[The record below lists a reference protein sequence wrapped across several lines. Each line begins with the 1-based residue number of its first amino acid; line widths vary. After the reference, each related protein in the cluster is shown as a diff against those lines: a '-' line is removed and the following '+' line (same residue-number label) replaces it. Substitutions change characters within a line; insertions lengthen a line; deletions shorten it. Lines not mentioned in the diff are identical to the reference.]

1 MSPELFRI
9 DSRYCGPPRSGN
21 GGYVCGRLAEF
32 IDGPAAVR
40 LKAPPPLDA
49 DLRIERDEEV
59 VRLLA
64 GDAPIAEAR
73 PAGLDLQPPA
83 PPSYA
88 EAEASSKA
96 YPGFARHPFPRC
108 FVCGPQRSPGDGLC
122 IFPGPTDENG
132 VVATP
137 WIADAVFAEDGAIR
151 KRFLWAALDC
161 SSGWAIVP
169 EDLESAIAVLGELHA
184 RIDGRVA
191 PGERCVVIG
200 WPLAIEGRRRRA
212 GSAVFG
218 ADGRAVALAQATW
231 IEVPKSAFGAV

>member
-9 DSRYCGPPRSGN
+9 DSRYCGPPRSGH
-21 GGYVCGRLAEF
+21 GGYVCGRVADYV
-32 IDGPAAVR
+32 DGPAAVR
-40 LKAPPPLDA
+40 LMAPPPLDA
-49 DLRIERDEEV
+49 DLRIERLDGV
-59 VRLLA
+59 VKLFA

-88 EAEASSKA
+88 EAEASSKS

-108 FVCGPQRSPGDGLC
+108 FGCGPQRAPGDGLR
-122 IFPGPTDENG
+122 IFPGPPSADGRT
-132 VVATP
+132 VAA
-137 WIADAVFAEDGAIR
+137 WIPDAALADDTGAVRER
-151 KRFLWAALDC
+151 YLWAALDC
-161 SSGWAIVP
+161 PSGWST
-169 EDLESAIAVLGELHA
+169 LEQTDRTIVLGELRA
-184 RIDGRVA
+184 RIDGAVA

-200 WPLAIEGRRRRA
+200 WPIAVEGRRRLA